1 MRLESWR
8 EGEVFNEITETALKN
23 ANGVMDDVVTLA
35 RSMCPV
41 GTISRPGGWSSANV
55 AFTPKTGKNKG
66 TPVSF
71 HTDKQWKGREP
82 GDLRNTIRRVNRK
95 DSGNIR
101 VYAGNFKIYWAFMVE
116 RGTIKTRP
124 QPFLR
129 PAFQQVQTTALE
141 KIKNGTFGGP

>member
-1 MRLESWR
+1 MRLDSWR
-8 EGEVFNEITETALKN
+8 EGEIFNEITETALKN
-23 ANGVMDDVVTLA
+23 ANNVMDDVVKLA
-35 RSMCPV
+35 RSLCPV

-55 AFTPKTGKNKG
+55 AFTPKTRKNKG
-66 TPVSF
+66 KPVSF
-71 HTDKQWKGREP
+71 QTEKRWMGREP
-82 GDLRNTIRRVNRK
+82 GDMRNTIRRVNKRE
-95 DSGNIR
+95 SGNIR
-101 VYAGNFKIYWAFMVE
+101 VYAGSFKIYWAFMVE

>member
-1 MRLESWR
+1 MRLDSWR
-8 EGEVFNEITETALKN
+8 EGEIFNEITETALKN
-23 ANGVMDDVVTLA
+23 ANNVMDDVVKLA
-35 RSMCPV
+35 RSLCPV

-55 AFTPKTGKNKG
+55 AFTPKTGENKG
-66 TPVSF
+66 KPVSF
-71 HTDKQWKGREP
+71 QTEKRWMGREP
-82 GDLRNTIRRVNRK
+82 GDLRNTIRRVNKRE
-95 DSGNIR
+95 SGNIR
-101 VYAGNFKIYWAFMVE
+101 VYAGSFKIYWAFMVE

>member
-116 RGTIKTRP
+116 RGTVKTRP

-129 PAFQQVQTTALE
+129 TAFQQVQTTALE